1 MEVKGERFVRSEEKP
16 EYESLEVM
24 INFELW
30 SGDTNTPCM
39 TGTETQIASR
49 AETENRLTAAGGGGF
64 GGLREAG
71 ERMKNYK
78 LVVIK

>member
-49 AETENRLTAAGGGGF
+49 AEIQRTD
-64 GGLREAG
+64 
-71 ERMKNYK
+71 
-78 LVVIK
+78 